1 MSSIASGPAPKPGP
15 TSNTGATTAI
25 VLIVLVAVGVG
36 GFFVYRM
43 LRQVDRL
50 NVQIDEMREIVQ
62 DTAEDAD
69 VSRQRAVDAEQSA
82 RTAAVSRDQ
91 AEEEADLARQRAD
104 GANQRA
110 DAADQRADSANQRA
124 DSADQRADSADQRAV
139 TAEQA
144 SVEAREEARLASERV
159 EEVRRAAAA
168 EMNRLAEALG
178 KIADT
183 RRTALG
189 LVMSLDEGYLKFGFD
204 TAELRPASREVLS
217 RIGGILLAADDFAIT
232 VRGHTDAR
240 GTEEYNQDLSE
251 RRARAVADYLVDAGL
266 SADLFTVQGLG
277 KSQLRDQG
285 HSEAAHSRNR
295 RVELGLINSRM
306 IQ

>member
-1 MSSIASGPAPKPGP
+1 MSSIASAPAPKPGP

-91 AEEEADLARQRAD
+91 AQEEADLSRQRAD

-110 DAADQRADSANQRA
+110 DAADQRA

-266 SADLFTVQGLG
+266 SAALFTVQGLG

-285 HSEAAHSRNR
+285 NSEEAHSRNR